1 MLRRLRVYA
10 SNGAVPIQRPCKH
23 NAREGGGRRKLSGF
37 FVRGYPFPFPQRAAI
52 VREAAA
58 AAAKTFPTNGT
69 GEYSG
74 LALF

>member
-23 NAREGGGRRKLSGF
+23 NARERGGRRKLSGF

-58 AAAKTFPTNGT
+58 AAYENLRKHFQPMGT
-69 GEYSG
+69 GER
-74 LALF
+74 